1 MKSSGCGYNGARE
14 NLPIKNYHERNP
26 PDSGD
31 VIVAKGKTIGYL
43 SQHQSVTSHHT
54 IYDELLEVKKDV
66 LELFHRMNELELSMK
81 HTEGPEL
88 DQMLN
93 TYARLTHE
101 FESANGYAYKS
112 EITGVLKGLGFT
124 EDEFSKEIHTLSGGQ
139 KPEFL

>member
-1 MKSSGCGYNGARE
+1 MELDHIRRDSCMFPQTINNPGNGSWDGSACIVHTKSCLLYTSKIIMKE
-14 NLPIKNYHERNP
+14 TP

-66 LELFHRMNELELSMK
+66 LELFQRMNELELSMK

-101 FESANGYAYKS
+101 FESANGRC
-112 EITGVLKGLGFT
+112 V
-124 EDEFSKEIHTLSGGQ
+124 
-139 KPEFL
+139 